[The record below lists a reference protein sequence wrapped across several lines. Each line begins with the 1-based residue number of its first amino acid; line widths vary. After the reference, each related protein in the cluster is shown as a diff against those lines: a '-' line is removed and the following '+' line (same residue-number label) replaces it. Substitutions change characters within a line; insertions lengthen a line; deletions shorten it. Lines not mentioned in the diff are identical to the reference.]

1 VCVVLPESGNPS
13 DNLAVLTFPQL
24 SRKPALKTHG
34 TMIDPTLRD
43 PMENGM
49 ETTRARYTRMRRQWE
64 ISIDMLKPG
73 DVLKLQSFVERK
85 TIYGAQVFLFP
96 DPRDPKNP
104 QNYQVRFS
112 TLPAYT
118 DSGNVEGEFRQD
130 CTFTI
135 REV

>member
-1 VCVVLPESGNPS
+1 
-13 DNLAVLTFPQL
+13 
-24 SRKPALKTHG
+24 
-34 TMIDPTLRD
+34 
-43 PMENGM
+43 
-49 ETTRARYTRMRRQWE
+49 
-64 ISIDMLKPG
+64 
-73 DVLKLQSFVERK
+73 
-85 TIYGAQVFLFP
+85 VFLFP